1 MRALLLLLLLPA
13 LASAQAPTPEYLRLV
28 RTDSLAQRPAPPGWR
43 PLAINPGNLV
53 RRVHE
58 SDTSIEILRFRSAR
72 LYLRGNYVLSA
83 GLRRAGQRPALQSDW
98 AQGRASNGSLQW
110 KGAETG
116 EIFSYGPALS
126 SLEYDGLSYPYDLHG
141 RLVPR
146 GTGNGRPAAAYG
158 NSIFRT
164 GRSTSHQLTLEARVA
179 RFDGPSTGLRVEAE
193 QQEEALTLISNRNRR
208 EKFAASLLFSRKAWE
223 LDAGYAY
230 SATKFTNPNGNGFLQ
245 YAYAQSL
252 LAPPSF
258 DLRNG
263 TGNMAFGTG
272 MDNPY
277 FLFDNNGQFA
287 RTRNRSGKFSA
298 QYKSDGLRII
308 IEPSL
313 RTAEDDNNYQFRPG
327 SGTYPDGYTLL
338 RSQRDKWW
346 QLRSTADYR
355 FFNKGEWKLF
365 GHADYV
371 FNDDQTGIGLQ
382 GSDPAKRYD
391 YQRSSH
397 RLSLSAKLEVDGDDL
412 DGGLSAGLTAYRS
425 NTLPKR
431 APLLPWFKVYGDW
444 NLDLVRFTGSLSYRK
459 DATELKL
466 DESLATASLLNI
478 ESYHCAGFMPRAE
491 VPTFDG
497 QPAIR
502 HAEWNARLEAV
513 VEQRFTIGV
522 SLFRRQTTGDVA
534 ALPAGDRLAWRQIG
548 DHARKGLEAELSYR
562 YGLFGYYRKIVHFS
576 SSLLFSTWRHLVT
589 KAYAGNDYLPVAGFR
604 DVYKVFA
611 EGNPMDAIAGT
622 YWLRDGDNRQV
633 IGADGFPLP
642 GAGTRMIANAKPD
655 FVMSLTNGIEWQF
668 LKLEATLEWQKG
680 GEVWNGTAAAL
691 DYYGRSATTGQLRNV
706 RDHIFP
712 GVDQT
717 GHPNE
722 KPVRFYDPAQPVE
735 FNRWVRYGPGG
746 VAEDYIEPND
756 WLNLRKIALNYDILH
771 NGKPGKI
778 MVSVFAENL
787 FLWQAYSG
795 TAPGQYL
802 YGQAGF
808 SGLDYFRLPSSR
820 QYGASLHLQF

>member
-1 MRALLLLLLLPA
+1 MRALFLLLLLPA
-13 LASAQAPTPEYLRLV
+13 LASAQVPTPEYLRLI
-28 RTDSLAQRPAPPGWR
+28 RTDSLAQRPSPPGWR
-43 PLAINPGNLV
+43 PLVMNQGNLV
-53 RRVHE
+53 RRAHE
-58 SDTSIEILRFRSAR
+58 TDSSVGILRFKAAR

-83 GLRRAGQRPALQSDW
+83 GLRRAGQRPALQSAW
-98 AQGRASNGSLQW
+98 AQGRAANGSLQW

-116 EIFSYGPALS
+116 ETFSYGPALS
-126 SLEYDGLSYPYDLHG
+126 TLEYDGLSYPYDPHG

-164 GRSTSHQLTLEARVA
+164 GHSTSHQLALEARVA
-179 RFDGPSTGLRVEAE
+179 QFDGPSAGLRVEAE

-277 FLFDNNGQFA
+277 FLLDDNGQFA
-287 RTRNRSGKFSA
+287 RTQSRSGKFTA
-298 QYKSDGLRII
+298 QYKVDRLRILV
-308 IEPSL
+308 EPLL
-313 RTAEDDNNYQFRPG
+313 RTAEDETNYQIKPG
-327 SGTYPDGYTLL
+327 SGIYPNGYTLR
-338 RSQRDKWW
+338 RSQQDKYR

-355 FFNKGEWKLF
+355 IFNKSEWQLF

-382 GSDPAKRYD
+382 GSDPAKRYH

-397 RLSLSAKLEVDGDDL
+397 RLSLSTKLEMDGNDV
-412 DGGLSAGLTAYRS
+412 DGGLYAGVTAYRS
-425 NTLPKR
+425 NTLSKP
-431 APLLPWFKVYGDW
+431 APLLPWAKVYGDW
-444 NLDLVRFTGSLSYRK
+444 SPDGVTFTGSLSYRE

-466 DESLATASLLNI
+466 DETLATAGLLNI
-478 ESYHCAGFMPRAE
+478 ESYRSAGFMPRAE
-491 VPTFDG
+491 VSTFNG

-513 VEQRFTIGV
+513 IEQRFTIGV
-522 SLFRRQTTGDVA
+522 SLFRRQTKGDVV
-534 ALPAGDRLAWRQIG
+534 ALPAGDQLELRQIG
-548 DHARKGLEAELSYR
+548 DHVREGLDVELTYR
-562 YGLFGYYRKIVHFS
+562 HRQYGYSSDGFRFS
-576 SSLLFSTWRHLVT
+576 HSLLFSTWQHLVT

-604 DVYKVFA
+604 DVYKIFA
-611 EGNPMDAIAGT
+611 EGYPMDAIAGT
-622 YWLRDGDNRQV
+622 YWLRAGGNRQV

-642 GAGTRMIANAKPD
+642 GPGTRMIANAKPD
-655 FVMSLTNGIEWQF
+655 FVMSLTNGIEWRS

-691 DYYGRSATTGQLRNV
+691 DYYGRSATSGQLRNV
-706 RDHIFP
+706 RDYIFP
-712 GVDQT
+712 GVDLA

-722 KPVRFYDPAQPVE
+722 KPVRFYDPAQPLAQ
-735 FNRWVRYGPGG
+735 NRWVRYGPGG
-746 VAEDYIEPND
+746 VAEDYIESND
-756 WLNLRKIALNYDILH
+756 WLNLRKIALNYDILR
-771 NGKPGKI
+771 NVRPGKI
-778 MVSVFAENL
+778 TLSVFAENL

-795 TAPGQYL
+795 AAPGQLL